1 MKKRELLLKKRF
13 DTQTGIWKL
22 KEEYLNSIYVDRIID
37 LLQKNNCIIDGFSS
51 IAGGGIT
58 FFTKADRK
66 NGVYICVES
75 TRKQRWAEVSCPDW
89 KRVFVKLEEFFKN

>member
-1 MKKRELLLKKRF
+1 MKKRELLIKKRF

-37 LLQKNNCIIDGFSS
+37 LLQKNDCIIGGFSN

-58 FFTKADRK
+58 FFTKDDRK
-66 NGVYICVES
+66 NCVWICVEA
-75 TRKQRWAEVSCPDW
+75 TRKQSWAEVSYPDW
-89 KRVFVKLEEFFKN
+89 KRVFVKLEEFFKI